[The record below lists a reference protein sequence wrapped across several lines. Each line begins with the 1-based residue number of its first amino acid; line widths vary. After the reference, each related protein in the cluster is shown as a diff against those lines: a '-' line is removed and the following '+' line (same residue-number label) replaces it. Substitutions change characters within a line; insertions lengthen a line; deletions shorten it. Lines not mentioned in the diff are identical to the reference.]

1 MNYIIREADIED
13 AKNVIE
19 YIKIVSD
26 ETDFLISDSSERNFT
41 VRKEKEFLKKILRER
56 TGICIADYKMQE
68 EGILFDESEWCMAL
82 GDLYR

>member
-1 MNYIIREADIED
+1 MHKKIK
-13 AKNVIE
+13 KNNNKLNKNKVQTK
-19 YIKIVSD
+19 IK
-26 ETDFLISDSSERNFT
+26 ERKRIF
-41 VRKEKEFLKKILRER
+41 KKILGER

>member
-1 MNYIIREADIED
+1 MHKKIK
-13 AKNVIE
+13 KNNNKLNKNKVQTK
-19 YIKIVSD
+19 IK
-26 ETDFLISDSSERNFT
+26 ERKRIF
-41 VRKEKEFLKKILRER
+41 KIILRER

>member
-1 MNYIIREADIED
+1 MHKKIK
-13 AKNVIE
+13 KNNNKLNKNTVQTK
-19 YIKIVSD
+19 IK
-26 ETDFLISDSSERNFT
+26 ERKRIF
-41 VRKEKEFLKKILRER
+41 KKILGER

>member
-1 MNYIIREADIED
+1 MHKKIK
-13 AKNVIE
+13 KNNNKLNENKVQTK
-19 YIKIVSD
+19 IK
-26 ETDFLISDSSERNFT
+26 ERKRIF
-41 VRKEKEFLKKILRER
+41 KKILRER

>member
-1 MNYIIREADIED
+1 MHKKIK
-13 AKNVIE
+13 KNNNKLNKNKVQT
-19 YIKIVSD
+19 KI
-26 ETDFLISDSSERNFT
+26 
-41 VRKEKEFLKKILRER
+41 RKEKEFLKKILRER

>member
-1 MNYIIREADIED
+1 MHKKIK
-13 AKNVIE
+13 KNNNKLNKNKVKTK
-19 YIKIVSD
+19 IK
-26 ETDFLISDSSERNFT
+26 ERKRIF
-41 VRKEKEFLKKILRER
+41 KKILRER

>member
-1 MNYIIREADIED
+1 MHKKIK
-13 AKNVIE
+13 KNNNKLNKNKIQTK
-19 YIKIVSD
+19 IK
-26 ETDFLISDSSERNFT
+26 ERKRIF
-41 VRKEKEFLKKILRER
+41 KKILGER

>member
-1 MNYIIREADIED
+1 MHKKIK
-13 AKNVIE
+13 KNNNKLNKNKVQT
-19 YIKIVSD
+19 KI
-26 ETDFLISDSSERNFT
+26 TD
-41 VRKEKEFLKKILRER
+41 RKRIFKKILGER

>member
-1 MNYIIREADIED
+1 MHKKIK
-13 AKNVIE
+13 KNNNKLNKNKVQTK
-19 YIKIVSD
+19 IK
-26 ETDFLISDSSERNFT
+26 ERKRIF
-41 VRKEKEFLKKILRER
+41 KKILRER

>member
-1 MNYIIREADIED
+1 MKVLLSIKPQFANKILSGEKLY
-13 AKNVIE
+13 E
-19 YIKIVSD
+19 Y
-26 ETDFLISDSSERNFT
+26 
-41 VRKEKEFLKKILRER
+41 RKRIFKKILGER

>member
-1 MNYIIREADIED
+1 MAEWTDKTNSN
-13 AKNVIE
+13 K
-19 YIKIVSD
+19 IK
-26 ETDFLISDSSERNFT
+26 ERKRIF
-41 VRKEKEFLKKILRER
+41 KKILGER

>member
-1 MNYIIREADIED
+1 MHKKIK
-13 AKNVIE
+13 KNNNKLNKNKVQTK
-19 YIKIVSD
+19 IK
-26 ETDFLISDSSERNFT
+26 ERK
-41 VRKEKEFLKKILRER
+41 RILKKILRER

>member
-1 MNYIIREADIED
+1 MHKKIK
-13 AKNVIE
+13 KNNNKLNKNKVQTK
-19 YIKIVSD
+19 IK
-26 ETDFLISDSSERNFT
+26 ERKRIF
-41 VRKEKEFLKKILRER
+41 KKILRES